1 MTLNVT
7 LNGGYYGSN
16 VASLMIAKAK
26 ILYDGYSL
34 ARETQSECLYLLG
47 GVLFGEAGEAEVGLP
62 L

>member
-1 MTLNVT
+1 MTLNIT
-7 LNGGYYGSN
+7 LNGGYYGGD
-16 VASLMIAKAK
+16 VASLMITEAK

-47 GVLFGEAGEAEVGLP
+47 GILFGEAREAEVGLR